1 MKDYGSKSSGASLH
15 DGLTTKSPP
24 CSDASMKPPSGSVN
38 DNPVRTEVAKS
49 KTLGP
54 RTA

>member
-1 MKDYGSKSSGASLH
+1 MGKLTE
-15 DGLTTKSPP
+15 GLKNTSPARN
-24 CSDASMKPPSGSVN
+24 DASMKPPSGRVDDSPTRSSVAST
-38 DNPVRTEVAKS
+38 P

>member
-1 MKDYGSKSSGASLH
+1 MKLDSNLHAGLKNRSPSGDS
-15 DGLTTKSPP
+15 G
-24 CSDASMKPPSGSVN
+24 MKPPSGSVN
-38 DNPVRTEVAKS
+38 TDTTRSKTAPNA

>member
-1 MKDYGSKSSGASLH
+1 MAESKSLH
-15 DGLTTKSPP
+15 DGLKTKSPP
-24 CSDASMKPPSGSVN
+24 STDASMKPPSGSVN
-38 DNPVRTEVAKS
+38 TDAVRTSTAPTP